1 MRKSPLQKFSENYCR
16 SNLFQIILLKIK
28 QTKETINIPN
38 TQNCIL
44 NVQACSFKVFTF
56 HKKTVVGRGTGSKTA
71 VPSSLK
77 STPNTQ
83 LGSSLLTE

>member
-1 MRKSPLQKFSENYCR
+1 MRKSPLQKISENYCR

-44 NVQACSFKVFTF
+44 NVQACSFKVFTV
-56 HKKTVVGRGTGSKTA
+56 HKKNHFDMILLCIIK
-71 VPSSLK
+71 SSDVK
-77 STPNTQ
+77 SMSNIAKYVK
-83 LGSSLLTE
+83 